1 MQEISF
7 ANITIDVPSYPVAD
21 EKEITVAVLRLDKV
35 HPLISG
41 NKIFK
46 LRYYLEEAKL
56 LGRKKIITFGGA
68 WSNHILA
75 TAAACQLADLEAT
88 AYIRGEEPVTPSSTL
103 SEARQLGM
111 KLIFLAREEYTRQ
124 KRILADETGDAYII
138 HEGGYGTKGAE
149 GAATIAQHFNPA
161 EYTHICCA
169 AGTGTM
175 TAGLLMSALPAQQ
188 IVSISVLKNNVQL
201 EADIQA
207 LAASST
213 GKLTT
218 IHDYHFGGYAKYK
231 PELIHFMNEFYRQT
245 MVPSDFVY
253 TGKLFFAINDLAKNN
268 FFPPGSKLLLVH
280 SGGLQG
286 NASLNKGTLIF

>member
-7 ANITIDVPSYPVAD
+7 ANITIDDPSYPAAD
-21 EKEITVAVLRLDKV
+21 EKDITVAVLRLDKV

-46 LRYYLEEAKL
+46 LRYYLDEAKL

-75 TAAACQLADLEAT
+75 TAAACQLAGFEAT
-88 AYIRGEEPVTPSSTL
+88 AYIRGEEPATLSSTL
-103 SEARQLGM
+103 TEARQFRMELV
-111 KLIFLAREEYTRQ
+111 FLCREEYSSQ
-124 KRILADETGDAYII
+124 KRKLADKTGDAYII
-138 HEGGYGTKGAE
+138 HEGGYGIKGAE

-175 TAGLLMSALPAQQ
+175 TAGLLMSALPVQD
-188 IVSISVLKNNVQL
+188 IISISVLKNNLQL
-201 EADIQA
+201 ETDIQA
-207 LAASST
+207 LAAT
-213 GKLTT
+213 GTAQLTT

-231 PELIHFMNEFYRQT
+231 PELIHFMNEWYRRS
-245 MVPSDFVY
+245 MIPSDFVY
-253 TGKLFFAINDLAKNN
+253 TGKLFFAIDDLIKNN
-268 FFPPGSKLLLVH
+268 FFTPRSKLLLVH

-286 NASLNKGTLIF
+286 NTSLGKGTLIF

>member
-7 ANITIDVPSYPVAD
+7 ANITTDVPSYPAAD
-21 EKEITVAVLRLDKV
+21 EKDITVTILRLDKV

-56 LGRKKIITFGGA
+56 LDRKKIITFGGA

-75 TAAACQLADLEAT
+75 TAAACQLAGFEAT
-88 AYIRGEEPVTPSSTL
+88 AYIRGEEPATRSSTL
-103 SEARQLGM
+103 TEASQLGM
-111 KLIFLAREEYTRQ
+111 KLIFVAREEYTRQ
-124 KRILADETGDAYII
+124 KRKLADETGDAYII

-149 GAATIAQHFNPA
+149 GAATIAQHFHQSG
-161 EYTHICCA
+161 YTHICCA

-175 TAGLLMSALPAQQ
+175 TAGLLMSALPVQEV
-188 IVSISVLKNNVQL
+188 ISISVLKNNLQL
-201 EADIQA
+201 ETDIQA
-207 LAASST
+207 LAGTCT
-213 GKLTT
+213 GQLTT

-231 PELIHFMNEFYRQT
+231 PELIHFMNEWYRRS
-245 MVPSDFVY
+245 MIPSDFVY
-253 TGKLFFAINDLAKNN
+253 TGKLFFAIDDLIKNN
-268 FFPPGSKLLLVH
+268 FFPPGSKILLVH

-286 NASLNKGTLIF
+286 NTSLSKGTLIF